1 MEFKNQDLSHE
12 TLIELIKSYQ
22 NDLKLMIQEKKCS
35 KCQQL
40 VDQTEGKSLETM
52 SHFQKIS
59 DLEFDT
65 NPQIDGLQVP
75 EAFNQTTLTGSEQ
88 LKNHQRTRLKYEQQ
102 IKQFKIKEIEM
113 QREINEVIEKYHKE
127 KKTNKSILDLNMLI
141 MTNHE
146 KQIELIM
153 HNNETTLKLQEQ
165 IKQQKKDAETMK
177 ISNDK

>member
-75 EAFNQTTLTGSEQ
+75 EAFNQTTLTGSE
-88 LKNHQRTRLKYEQQ
+88 
-102 IKQFKIKEIEM
+102 
-113 QREINEVIEKYHKE
+113 
-127 KKTNKSILDLNMLI
+127 
-141 MTNHE
+141 
-146 KQIELIM
+146 
-153 HNNETTLKLQEQ
+153 
-165 IKQQKKDAETMK
+165 
-177 ISNDK
+177 